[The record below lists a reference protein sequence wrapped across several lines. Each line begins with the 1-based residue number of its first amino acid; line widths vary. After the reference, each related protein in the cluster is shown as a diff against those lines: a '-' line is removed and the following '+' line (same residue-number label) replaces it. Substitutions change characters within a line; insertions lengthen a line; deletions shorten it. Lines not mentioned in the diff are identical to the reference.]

1 MRTAYHHGNLREALL
16 SVAREQLA
24 ANPGTELSLRELARL
39 IGVSPH
45 APYRHFPGK
54 DGVREALAAQGYR
67 ELTRAA
73 EEAANTDRPLH
84 VLAHEFARIAAM
96 EPGLLRLTIEHDF
109 TGATA
114 DGEAALARDEW
125 FAALVAVVEAAGGK
139 PASTVYRKAAA
150 VWAVL
155 LGVARLR
162 SHGAVGLLEGPLLP
176 DAGELAELVAGVR

>member
-16 SVAREQLA
+16 SAAREQLA
-24 ANPGTELSLRELARL
+24 ARPATPLSMRELARL

-73 EEAANTDRPLH
+73 EQAGTADRPLQ
-84 VLAHEFARIAAM
+84 VLAEQFAGIAAR
-96 EPGLLRLTIEHDF
+96 EPGLLRMTIEHNF
-109 TGATA
+109 TGAAA

-125 FAALVAVVEAAGGK
+125 FAALVAVVEVAGGK
-139 PASTVYRKAAA
+139 PASAVYRKAAA

-176 DAGELAELVAGVR
+176 DAGALAELVVGAR